1 MSALSA
7 RPNPSEFLPPNFL
20 HSESLPA
27 PPRIPRVLAIAGS
40 DPSGG
45 AGIQADLKSIA
56 ANGGYGMA
64 AITALTAQNTQGVRA
79 VHVPPAAF
87 LTAQLDAIS
96 DDIGIDAVKIGMLG
110 DAAVIDAVR
119 SWLEKVRPA
128 VVVLDPV
135 MVATSGDRLLQ
146 ESAEAALQALLP
158 LADLITPNLAE
169 LAILLKEPVAADWS
183 EALAQGKRL
192 AALTGT
198 TVLVKGG
205 HLQGGGP
212 GDGHAHGAGADGH
225 AAGNGDTDG
234 CPDAL
239 VNTGG
244 LLGRDTVV
252 VPGER
257 IATRNS
263 HGTGCS
269 LSSAMATVQA
279 RVGDW
284 EAALR
289 EVKPWLLGALR
300 EASALDVGSGN
311 GPVHHFHHLQHLQ
324 GGQALKDGQRGQHR
338 PAGHG
343 PAAGEFAA
351 ALRAGAAGDL
361 EAIYALDFVRGLADG
376 TLPEH
381 EFAYYLAQD
390 AIYLNGYSRVLA
402 RAAAIAPSEAEQL
415 FWARSAQTCLE
426 VESELHR
433 SWLSARPTASTLGPV
448 TKAYVDHLL
457 AASVSGSYGVL
468 VAAALPCFWLYA
480 EVGSTLHR
488 EFLAGG
494 APGEHPYA
502 GWLRTYADEDFA
514 AATRQ
519 AIAYTDTAAGRAS
532 ESEREAMALAFRQ
545 SSRYEVDFFD
555 APRLYA

>member
-1 MSALSA
+1 MSLLS
-7 RPNPSEFLPPNFL
+7 SSFLPYPP
-20 HSESLPA
+20 HRSTPA
-27 PPRIPRVLAIAGS
+27 RIPRVLAIAGS

-64 AITALTAQNTQGVRA
+64 AITALTAQNTRGVTA

-87 LTAQLDAIS
+87 LTQQLDAIS

-119 SWLEKVRPA
+119 TWLEKARPD

-146 ESAEAALQALLP
+146 ESAEAALFALLP

-169 LAILLKEPVAADWS
+169 LAILLHEPVAGDWE
-183 EALAQGKRL
+183 EALEQGKRL
-192 AALTGT
+192 SALAGT

-205 HLQGGGP
+205 HLVDREAGS
-212 GDGHAHGAGADGH
+212 DG
-225 AAGNGDTDG
+225 G

-244 LLGRDTVV
+244 LLGRQTVV

-257 IATRNS
+257 VATRNS

-289 EVKPWLLGALR
+289 EVKPWLQGALR
-300 EASALDVGSGN
+300 AAGGLDVGSGN
-311 GPVHHFHHLQHLQ
+311 GPVHHFHHLQHLAEGHDRIPDLAPAE
-324 GGQALKDGQRGQHR
+324 GG
-338 PAGHG
+338 
-343 PAAGEFAA
+343 FAEM
-351 ALRAGAAGDL
+351 LRNQAAGDL
-361 EAIYALDFVRGLADG
+361 EAIFALDFIRGLADG
-376 TLPEH
+376 TLPEN

-390 AIYLNGYSRVLA
+390 ALYLNGYSRVLA
-402 RAAAIAPSEAEQL
+402 RAAALAPSDAEQL
-415 FWARSAQTCLE
+415 FWASSAQQCLE

-433 SWLSARPTASTLGPV
+433 TWLSTRPTESGLGPV
-448 TKAYVDHLL
+448 TKSYVDHLL
-457 AASVSGSYGVL
+457 AVSASGSYAVL

-480 EVGSTLHR
+480 EVGEALHR
-488 EFLAGG
+488 QFLAAGS
-494 APGEHPYA
+494 PGSHPYA
-502 GWLRTYADEDFA
+502 VWLRTYADEGFA

-519 AIAYTDTAAGRAS
+519 AIAYTDAAARRAS
-532 ESEREAMALAFRQ
+532 AAERDAMALTFGQ
-545 SSRYEVDFFD
+545 SSRYELAFFD
-555 APRLYA
+555 APRLHA

>member
-1 MSALSA
+1 M
-7 RPNPSEFLPPNFL
+7 
-20 HSESLPA
+20 
-27 PPRIPRVLAIAGS
+27 LAIAGS

-146 ESAEAALQALLP
+146 ESAEAALHALLP

-169 LAILLKEPVAADWS
+169 LAILLKEPVAADWA

-205 HLQGGGP
+205 HLRGGQPAADAGY
-212 GDGHAHGAGADGH
+212 GAD
-225 AAGNGDTDG
+225 AG

-244 LLGRDTVV
+244 LLGQETVV

-300 EASALDVGSGN
+300 EASVLDVGTRQRP
-311 GPVHHFHHLQHLQ
+311 GPSLPPRA
-324 GGQALKDGQRGQHR
+324 ALAARR
-338 PAGHG
+338 PRTSRGHG
-343 PAAGEFAA
+343 PAEGEFAA
-351 ALRAGAAGDL
+351 ALRAGAAADL
-361 EAIYALDFVRGLADG
+361 DAIYALDFIRGLADG

-402 RAAAIAPSEAEQL
+402 RAAAIAPTEAEQL
-415 FWARSAQTCLE
+415 FWARSAQQCLE

-433 SWLSARPTASTLGPV
+433 SWLSTRTTAPTLGPV
-448 TKAYVDHLL
+448 TKSYVDHLL

-468 VAAALPCFWLYA
+468 VAAVLPCFWLYA

-494 APGEHPYA
+494 APVAHPYA
-502 GWLRTYADEDFA
+502 DWLRTYADEDFA

-519 AIAYTDTAAGRAS
+519 AIAYTDTAARRAS
-532 ESEREAMALAFRQ
+532 EERAEAMVTGFPAVIGLRSGLLRRAAAVRLTRPGPH
-545 SSRYEVDFFD
+545 SRYDSGARF
-555 APRLYA
+555 RKSLRQHSIRRSRSRSRTLTRSLL

>member
-1 MSALSA
+1 M
-7 RPNPSEFLPPNFL
+7 
-20 HSESLPA
+20 
-27 PPRIPRVLAIAGS
+27 PRVLAIAGS

-119 SWLEKVRPA
+119 GWLEKVRPA

-169 LAILLKEPVAADWS
+169 LAILLKEPVAAEWS

-205 HLQGGGP
+205 HLQGAGP
-212 GDGHAHGAGADGH
+212 GDGHAHDADAHDVDGHGAG
-225 AAGNGDTDG
+225 TG

-244 LLGRDTVV
+244 LLGQETVV

-284 EAALR
+284 EATLR

-324 GGQALKDGQRGQHR
+324 GRQ
-338 PAGHG
+338 G

-402 RAAAIAPSEAEQL
+402 RAAAIAPTEAEQL

-433 SWLSARPTASTLGPV
+433 SWLSTRPTASTLGPV

-532 ESEREAMALAFRQ
+532 ESERQAMALAFRQ

>member
-1 MSALSA
+1 MSLLSSPS
-7 RPNPSEFLPPNFL
+7 RPTDFLPYPPRT
-20 HSESLPA
+20 SA
-27 PPRIPRVLAIAGS
+27 PLRIPRVLAIAGS

-64 AITALTAQNTQGVRA
+64 VITALTAQNTQGVRA

-96 DDIGIDAVKIGMLG
+96 EDISIDAVKIGMLG

-119 SWLEKVRPA
+119 SWLEKVRPG

-146 ESAEAALQALLP
+146 ESAEAALHALLP

-169 LAILLKEPVAADWS
+169 LAILLKEPVAGDWA
-183 EALAQGKRL
+183 EALDQGKRL
-192 AALTGT
+192 AALAGT

-205 HLQGGGP
+205 HLKGGHPTSG
-212 GDGHAHGAGADGH
+212 
-225 AAGNGDTDG
+225 GNGSDGG

-244 LLGRDTVV
+244 LLGQQTVV

-257 IATRNS
+257 VPTRNS

-279 RVGDW
+279 RVGNW

-289 EVKPWLLGALR
+289 EVKPWLQGALR
-300 EASALDVGSGN
+300 EAGGLDVGSGN
-311 GPVHHFHHLQHLQ
+311 GPVHHFHHVQHLT
-324 GGQALKDGQRGQHR
+324 QRQDRLRHQT
-338 PAGHG
+338 PAE
-343 PAAGEFAA
+343 GEFAV
-351 ALRAGAAGDL
+351 ALRDGAAGDL
-361 EAIYALDFVRGLADG
+361 DAIYGLEFIRGLADG

-415 FWARSAQTCLE
+415 FWARSAQQCLE

-433 SWLSARPTASTLGPV
+433 TWLSTRPTKATLGPV
-448 TKAYVDHLL
+448 TKSYVDHLL
-457 AASVSGSYGVL
+457 AATVSGSYGVL

-480 EVGSTLHR
+480 EVGAALHA
-488 EFLAGG
+488 EFLAVG
-494 APGEHPYA
+494 APEAHPYA
-502 GWLRTYADEDFA
+502 AWLRTYADEDFA

-519 AIAYTDTAAGRAS
+519 AIAYTDTAARLAS
-532 ESEREAMALAFRQ
+532 GSERDAMALAFRQ
-545 SSRYEVDFFD
+545 SSRYEVEFFD
-555 APRLYA
+555 APRLHA